1 MQWLVQNWIWVLL
14 AVGFFFMM
22 RRGGCG
28 MGGGMKGHENHAG
41 HGGEMPHHADENQS
55 ADSAIDPVNKAT
67 LDIAT
72 ALTSV
77 YQGKTYYFG
86 SAENRT
92 IFEAN
97 PAQYADAERAA
108 PQQQKKHHHGC

>member
-1 MQWLVQNWIWVLL
+1 MQWLTQNWIWILL

-28 MGGGMKGHENHAG
+28 SGGMKSHDH
-41 HGGEMPHHADENQS
+41 HGGDTQHSNDENTP
-55 ADSAIDPVNKAT
+55 AATAIDPVNKAT
-67 LDIAT
+67 LDIAG

-77 YQGKTYYFG
+77 YRGKVYYFG

-92 IFEAN
+92 IFEAK
-97 PAQYADAERAA
+97 PEQYAGSDQ
-108 PQQQKKHHHGC
+108 PDTQQHKTHHHGC

>member
-1 MQWLVQNWIWVLL
+1 MAHTKLDMDIT
-14 AVGFFFMM
+14 G
-22 RRGGCG
+22 RRFLFHDAARRIG
-28 MGGGMKGHENHAG
+28 MGGGMKGHENHG
-41 HGGEMPHHADENQS
+41 SHGGEMPHHVDENQS

-77 YQGKTYYFG
+77 HQGKTYYFG

-92 IFEAN
+92 IFEAK
-97 PAQYADAERAA
+97 PEQYAGSDQ
-108 PQQQKKHHHGC
+108 PDSHQHKSHQHGC